1 MNRLLI
7 IFIAYNIITATACKA
22 QPNPKVWTKKYEQG
36 FYNYLDS
43 TSKPTMPNKVQ
54 REKYVNFFLERLK
67 QEIPNGLNSVSKDS
81 LKNLNI
87 RLGREYAL
95 IAYQNGEITEL
106 IPVYERWT
114 PLIDKTFRDNFKA
127 IFSPK
132 YPKTTDKFCD
142 CVLEKLKKMY
152 PNSVMVPVPQNTM
165 NKVALEC
172 KPILEP

>member
-1 MNRLLI
+1 MNKVLAILFS
-7 IFIAYNIITATACKA
+7 IFIITSCKG
-22 QPNPKVWTKKYEQG
+22 QPNPKVWTKQYEQG

-43 TSKPTMPNKVQ
+43 TSKPTMPNKAK
-54 REKYVNFFLERLK
+54 RDKYVAFFIERLK

-95 IAYQNGEITEL
+95 ILHEKGENTEV
-106 IPVYERWT
+106 IAVYERWT

-142 CVLEKLKKMY
+142 CVLEKLKKVY
-152 PNSVMVPVPQNTM
+152 PDSVLVPVPQNTM

-172 KPILEP
+172 KTVLEP